1 MLAAGLTLELSTD
14 VGDLVGFVLGG
25 RILRSKLVRF
35 LQNAT
40 WDCCSGGA
48 FTTLLNIYDGV
59 FWENS

>member
-14 VGDLVGFVLGG
+14 VGDLMGFVLGG

-40 WDCCSGGA
+40 WDCCSGGH
-48 FTTLLNIYDGV
+48 LQPC
-59 FWENS
+59 